1 MKARNAFLAAMA
13 LALGLPLLGWTGL
26 RGFVGVHGFDTP
38 DVKPRFSV
46 RDVLSGRFRR
56 DFETHWGHV
65 FFGRTEMLFAKNGLY
80 ELLNAGLFHSGYAG
94 RIVQGRGGQLFEKP
108 YVDVVIAESLP
119 VESAV
124 LKNRSSTALKR
135 LQGAIA
141 SLGPDAPR
149 VAFVLAPGKAGVFR
163 DSLPRRYRRLLRPG
177 DEPYALWRDLL
188 GRLGILCFDASR
200 SLPPGADGPASPAL
214 FPYTG
219 THWTVHWAAHAASN
233 ALALAAPDLPRP
245 VPLAPRLVPHRPF
258 TRDDRDMAGLLN
270 LPWPYRRSP
279 DLYAHPVFSP
289 PVFPAPSAAVPSV
302 SSVPSVPVA
311 PPPPS
316 SARVLVFG
324 DSFSVQVR
332 DALVASGAYAPE
344 NVRLCYNEIPSA
356 AAFARALREAD
367 AALFVYSSPSLAS
380 SRVATTA
387 DILANHLRPVM
398 KPGRRY
404 ALGRSPYLGAGDWG
418 EENGGRV
425 VTLAPGA
432 SGSLVL
438 PVSVS
443 AVRRGADPVLLL
455 FPSGA
460 PEREI
465 RIRVETGAGRV
476 ETAVLPAGV
485 SEPLS
490 VPLVRRHALSGP
502 GVRYPTIT
510 VDTASPP
517 LRLVSVEVQ

>member
-46 RDVLSGRFRR
+46 RNVLSGRFRR

-108 YVDVVIAESLP
+108 YVDVVVAESLP

-135 LQGAIA
+135 LQGAVA

-149 VAFVLAPGKAGVFR
+149 VAFVLAPGKASVFR
-163 DSLPRRYRRLLRPG
+163 DFLPRRYRRLLRPG

-188 GRLGILCFDASR
+188 GHLGIPCFDASR

-289 PVFPAPSAAVPSV
+289 PFFPAPSAAVPSV

-344 NVRLCYNEIPSA
+344 NVRLVYNEIPSA
-356 AAFARALREAD
+356 AAFARAMREAD

-432 SGSLVL
+432 SGALVL

>member
-46 RDVLSGRFRR
+46 RNVLSGRFRR

-149 VAFVLAPGKAGVFR
+149 VAFVLAPGKASVFR
-163 DSLPRRYRRLLRPG
+163 DFLPRRYRRLLRPG

-188 GRLGILCFDASR
+188 GRLGIPFFDASR
-200 SLPPGADGPASPAL
+200 SLPCGADGPASPAL

-279 DLYAHPVFSP
+279 DLYAHPVF
-289 PVFPAPSAAVPSV
+289 APS
-302 SSVPSVPVA
+302 
-311 PPPPS
+311 PPPPPC
-316 SARVLVFG
+316 ARVLVFG

-344 NVRLCYNEIPSA
+344 NVRLVYNEIPSA
-356 AAFARALREAD
+356 AEFARALREAD

-418 EENGGRV
+418 EEDGGRSV
-425 VTLAPGA
+425 ALAPGA
-432 SGSLVL
+432 SGALVL

-517 LRLVSVEVQ
+517 LRLVSVEVK